1 MNYLIFPTQLY
12 YDTKHISKEYSI
24 YLIEEPRYF
33 TDFNFHRLKLAYH
46 RATMKKYYDYLKGK
60 KYKIHYIEYKD
71 VDDSFYK
78 KLSKAICVHPAD
90 KLLEKKLKKLLDL
103 TQLDNIN
110 FLVKLDELEI
120 IKKDI
125 FSGKK
130 YSNAEFYKYQR
141 KKFNILM
148 NGDKPVGDRWSFDK
162 ENRLPLPK
170 NHKVIETV
178 NKNINN
184 KYTKEAIRYVEKN
197 FDGKHKYGGINMI
210 YPLDNKTSKK
220 WLNKFLEERL
230 INFGKYEDAIS
241 KDSEFV
247 YHSVL
252 TPMLNVGIITDT
264 EVLEITNNY
273 YLKHKNKI
281 PIESMEAFVRQLIGW
296 RNYVYVLYELEGENM
311 RKSNLLKHTNKI
323 NEKFWLGNT
332 NIEPVD
338 NAIKKIIKYSYV
350 HHIERLMILG
360 NIMLLL
366 MIDPDDVYRI
376 FMEWTI
382 DAYDWVMVPNV
393 YGMSQSATNIMMTR
407 LYFSSSNY
415 ILKMS
420 DYKKGE
426 WCEIW
431 NTLYYNFINKHI
443 HLIEKNYATATMAK
457 HWKDK
462 TSKEK
467 EEILYNAKKYIKNI
481 LN

>member
-1 MNYLIFPTQLY
+1 
-12 YDTKHISKEYSI
+12 
-24 YLIEEPRYF
+24 
-33 TDFNFHRLKLAYH
+33 
-46 RATMKKYYDYLKGK
+46 
-60 KYKIHYIEYKD
+60 
-71 VDDSFYK
+71 
-78 KLSKAICVHPAD
+78 
-90 KLLEKKLKKLLDL
+90 
-103 TQLDNIN
+103 
-110 FLVKLDELEI
+110 
-120 IKKDI
+120 
-125 FSGKK
+125 
-130 YSNAEFYKYQR
+130 
-141 KKFNILM
+141 
-148 NGDKPVGDRWSFDK
+148 
-162 ENRLPLPK
+162 
-170 NHKVIETV
+170 
-178 NKNINN
+178 
-184 KYTKEAIRYVEKN
+184 
-197 FDGKHKYGGINMI
+197 MI

-467 EEILYNAKKYIKNI
+467 EEILYNAKKYIKTI